1 LVSQHHPS
9 NAFLRVRAG
18 NGAPMG
24 GSNFLNPPQV
34 NGVVH
39 MILLVDVPG
48 HHCHTY
54 FKRCSGHQHL
64 QFISQPGAVM
74 LSEGIAVGQ
83 ALRLPQQPM
92 RLLYKKRRQKMLNR
106 RINSW
111 RASIACAGFIRLST
125 FSRRSRSIAASS
137 RTNWLRAF
145 HFAYLPAPMPSASSA
160 ETTQTVMSVVV
171 TRSITSENRSPKVS
185 LLHDQVQAVLGERG
199 RAPPLFLASARA
211 PQQFMVQP

>member
-1 LVSQHHPS
+1 
-9 NAFLRVRAG
+9 
-18 NGAPMG
+18 
-24 GSNFLNPPQV
+24 
-34 NGVVH
+34 
-39 MILLVDVPG
+39 
-48 HHCHTY
+48 
-54 FKRCSGHQHL
+54 
-64 QFISQPGAVM
+64 M
-74 LSEGIAVGQ
+74 LSEGIVVGQ
-83 ALRLPQQPM
+83 ALRLPRQPIRLRSTTARQV

-171 TRSITSENRSPKVS
+171 TRSITSENRSPNVS
-185 LLHDQVQAVLGERG
+185 SFTTKFKRHSWSHELTLLRRGGHFRHACLHRERL
-199 RAPPLFLASARA
+199 RF
-211 PQQFMVQP
+211 VHCC